1 MITISDRIKK
11 FNKKLIP
18 KEVNYKYKLM
28 AENPF
33 GFFRGTCHL
42 FYEDL
47 SKNDILPDSPINWIS
62 GDLHIENFGSYKG
75 DNRLVYFDINDFDEG
90 LLAPIAW
97 ELVRII
103 TSIFVGF
110 DALKITDKQALE
122 SAQLFLKKYAQILCE
137 GKARY
142 EEPRTATS
150 IVKRF
155 LKKVADRKTKTMLKE
170 HTKRKKDRL
179 VLDIGEGKQLE
190 INKNLKKQLI
200 AQFEPWMKSNNQPPN
215 NYHVLDVCFRLAG
228 TGSIGS
234 RRYMFLIQKIKTP
247 EKFMLIDM
255 KEATASSLEPYLKMH
270 QPKWASEA
278 DRIISIQKIMQNIAP
293 AQLSKMEFNNES
305 YVLKEMQPM
314 EDKINFK
321 ILENSFSDVC
331 SVIDTMGLLTASA
344 QLRSVC
350 RQGSCSADELIA
362 FGRDLSWQKRIIDY
376 ALTYSKKVNKNFEE
390 YKKAFQKGEM
400 KKG

>member
-1 MITISDRIKK
+1 MTTIGERIRK
-11 FNKKLIP
+11 FNKKLLP

-28 AENPF
+28 AANPF
-33 GFFRGTCHL
+33 GFFRGTCHI

-47 SKNDILPDSPINWIS
+47 SKYLDFPHSPVNWIS

-97 ELVRII
+97 ELVRVI

-122 SAQLFLKKYAQILCE
+122 SAQLFLKKYAQVLCE

-142 EEPRTATS
+142 EEPRTATG

-155 LKKVADRKTKTMLKE
+155 LKTVADRKTKTLLKE
-170 HTKRKKDRL
+170 RTKFKKGMLILDKGKRK
-179 VLDIGEGKQLE
+179 ELE
-190 INKNLKKQLI
+190 IDKKLKKQLI
-200 AQFEPWMKSNNQPPN
+200 EHFEPWMKSNNQPPN
-215 NYHVLDVCFRLAG
+215 NYQVLDVCFRLAG
-228 TGSIGS
+228 TGSVGC
-234 RRYMFLIQKIKTP
+234 RRYMFLIQKIKSP
-247 EKFMLIDM
+247 QKFMLIDM
-255 KEATASSLEPYLKMH
+255 KEATPSSVKPYLKIH
-270 QPKWASEA
+270 QPKWASQA
-278 DRIISIQKIMQNIAP
+278 DRTIFIQKIMQNIAP
-293 AQLSKMEFNNES
+293 AQLSKMDFNEES

-314 EDKINFK
+314 EDKINFE

-331 SVIDTMGLLTASA
+331 RVIDAMALLTASA
-344 QLRSVC
+344 QLRSVS

-362 FGRDLSWQKRIIDY
+362 FGGDESWQKQIIDY
-376 ALTYSKKVNKNFEE
+376 ALDYSKQLNGYFKE
-390 YKKAFQKGEM
+390 YKRAFQKGEM
-400 KKG
+400 KRG